1 MRGVV
6 GVLGVVTVILCLG
19 ACNANLVNVRQQNAT
34 LVLQKYRA
42 RPLSAIHGN
51 AEELTI
57 NDCIRLAIQ
66 YNLDIQT
73 QIWDEQVK
81 KSLAKSDL
89 LRMFPRMEGKYEVT
103 QRDRPAFSRSDVL
116 NQEGAYEVTGPGAGT
131 GVTNF
136 STGRERFAR
145 SWNAQLKWSPVDAA
159 MARYNWRIKKNEATY
174 ARYQRVRVAQQLIG
188 TVGAAFY
195 RLVALGE
202 SAAKAKALVEN
213 RESIV
218 EDLRALVKD
227 RLVTN
232 EEYLDAAALLAQA
245 KGQLAGI
252 YVDIRRQRELLAS
265 SMNVSPD
272 SCFRVAGGLF
282 PIPQIGLDPCKLE
295 AAALVNRPEAYQSDL
310 TFINSLG
317 EQKRLMAK
325 CFPRVEGFIGYFRD
339 ENKFI
344 MNRNWFDG
352 GMRITWDLMEFT
364 SDLLQYKA
372 SKEKI
377 ARTDSERAL
386 ISMGI
391 LSQVKLRF
399 LDAVRAREE
408 AKKFAEIREKA
419 RDNLRVAR
427 EREDVTERG
436 SSRRVVHIA
445 RQRAMCD
452 LLQAEVDLTLA
463 AGEVHAAMANL
474 QAAVGT
480 NYSVGSAH
488 AETRQPDVISSMM
501 APVSRWTAPVGA
513 AISKPVEM
521 LDRAI
526 GYARTSISY

>member
-282 PIPQIGLDPCKLE
+282 PILS
-295 AAALVNRPEAYQSDL
+295 NRP
-310 TFINSLG
+310 
-317 EQKRLMAK
+317 R
-325 CFPRVEGFIGYFRD
+325 
-339 ENKFI
+339 
-344 MNRNWFDG
+344 
-352 GMRITWDLMEFT
+352 
-364 SDLLQYKA
+364 
-372 SKEKI
+372 
-377 ARTDSERAL
+377 
-386 ISMGI
+386 SM
-391 LSQVKLRF
+391 QTR
-399 LDAVRAREE
+399 
-408 AKKFAEIREKA
+408 
-419 RDNLRVAR
+419 
-427 EREDVTERG
+427 
-436 SSRRVVHIA
+436 SRRTG
-445 RQRAMCD
+445 Q
-452 LLQAEVDLTLA
+452 QA
-463 AGEVHAAMANL
+463 
-474 QAAVGT
+474 
-480 NYSVGSAH
+480 
-488 AETRQPDVISSMM
+488 
-501 APVSRWTAPVGA
+501 
-513 AISKPVEM
+513 
-521 LDRAI
+521 
-526 GYARTSISY
+526 

>member
-1 MRGVV
+1 
-6 GVLGVVTVILCLG
+6 
-19 ACNANLVNVRQQNAT
+19 
-34 LVLQKYRA
+34 
-42 RPLSAIHGN
+42 
-51 AEELTI
+51 
-57 NDCIRLAIQ
+57 
-66 YNLDIQT
+66 
-73 QIWDEQVK
+73 
-81 KSLAKSDL
+81 
-89 LRMFPRMEGKYEVT
+89 
-103 QRDRPAFSRSDVL
+103 
-116 NQEGAYEVTGPGAGT
+116 
-131 GVTNF
+131 
-136 STGRERFAR
+136 
-145 SWNAQLKWSPVDAA
+145 
-159 MARYNWRIKKNEATY
+159 
-174 ARYQRVRVAQQLIG
+174 
-188 TVGAAFY
+188 
-195 RLVALGE
+195 
-202 SAAKAKALVEN
+202 
-213 RESIV
+213 
-218 EDLRALVKD
+218 
-227 RLVTN
+227 
-232 EEYLDAAALLAQA
+232 
-245 KGQLAGI
+245 
-252 YVDIRRQRELLAS
+252 
-265 SMNVSPD
+265 
-272 SCFRVAGGLF
+272 
-282 PIPQIGLDPCKLE
+282 
-295 AAALVNRPEAYQSDL
+295 
-310 TFINSLG
+310 
-317 EQKRLMAK
+317 MAK